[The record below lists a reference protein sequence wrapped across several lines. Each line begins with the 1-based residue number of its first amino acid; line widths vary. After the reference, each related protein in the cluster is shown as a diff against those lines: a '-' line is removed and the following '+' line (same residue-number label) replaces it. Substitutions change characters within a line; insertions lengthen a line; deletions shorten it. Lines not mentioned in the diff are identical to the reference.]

1 MPNYSFVVD
10 ATYDP
15 MTYAEISAPVKE
27 SAQFHNSLMDKYDE
41 MRMNSEYFDRYIGEA
56 DTKTRAM
63 YDAYMKDLNNAVD
76 VLMQHGA
83 WGQRNTLS
91 NARQSYSR
99 NMMPIQLGYQ
109 KRAQEAAAQQ
119 QAKAKNPLLEFSH
132 DATSSGLDWYLDN
145 PNGGFQTIDPVVTA
159 ASVGQIA
166 KSFAKMYK
174 ENPEGFYTTIRSL
187 GVDSGFIESIQQK
200 GGWNPEDIL
209 NYRKDPIMRAI
220 MNTVLKGQG
229 MAGFDDKGNP
239 IGNEMWDAAT
249 VQRVGDFASQGLAEG
264 VGGQVVTA
272 QVDPYEMAYAKA
284 AASGSESGGAGIGAG
299 GINESIIDMQ
309 GLPTNSKEAARV
321 KGIAQNFGFFVG
333 DDGTVSQNEK
343 QGQDVKDFFKNGKL
357 KSRDEYIRTAHRYG
371 LFDGDDHRGAVYD
384 RYMASLRT
392 LGIDPSKPVTKG
404 MIQNALSQSY
414 RNAMGTGYGMIG
426 LNMDVKDLSNNIKN
440 NSKLLR
446 VSEPSAS
453 GKFGLAQKGHSSVKD
468 LIKASE
474 DIEVTISISPGN
486 EGIMFHTLKDGKDE
500 YYLIKTGDIT
510 DRAIRTKLQSL
521 TRAAQQLKQSPN
533 NPTIIKNVNL
543 LRDYLINSLGA
554 RNKVKAYEPNSDIN
568 K

>member
-15 MTYAEISAPVKE
+15 MTYAEISAPVRE
-27 SAQFHNSLMDKYDE
+27 SATLHTELMDKYDE
-41 MRMNSEYFDRYIGEA
+41 MRMNSELFDRYIGET

-63 YDAYMKDLNNAVD
+63 YDAYMKDLNGAAD
-76 VLMQHGA
+76 ALMQHGA

-209 NYRKDPIMRAI
+209 NYRQDPIMRAI

-272 QVDPYEMAYAKA
+272 QADPYEMAYAKA
-284 AASGSESGGAGIGAG
+284 AAKDRGAGDSGIGSV
-299 GINESIIDMQ
+299 NESIIDMQ
-309 GLPTNSKEAARV
+309 GLPTDHKEAERV
-321 KGIAQNFGFFVG
+321 RGIAQNFGFIVGEDGSVTSAKVPSDMFVNG
-333 DDGTVSQNEK
+333 RLKTKEEFVKTSRKGFLVSDDRLRNS
-343 QGQDVKDFFKNGKL
+343 
-357 KSRDEYIRTAHRYG
+357 
-371 LFDGDDHRGAVYD
+371 YD
-384 RYMASLRT
+384 RYIKELKSIGL
-392 LGIDPSKPVTKG
+392 DPSKTITQD
-404 MIQNALSQSY
+404 MIKDAVVNGY
-414 RNAMGTGYGMIG
+414 RNSMGTGYGMIG
-426 LNMDVKDLSNNIKN
+426 LNMDIKDLTNNIKN
-440 NSKLLR
+440 NSR
-446 VSEPSAS
+446 VFRVAS
-453 GKFGLAQKGHSSVKD
+453 PKADGTFNLVQKGHSSVKS
-468 LIKASE
+468 LIDASE
-474 DIEVTISISPGN
+474 DVEVTVSTSRGN
-486 EGIMFHTLKDGKDE
+486 EGLMFHITDGNKDE
-500 YYLIKTGDIT
+500 YYLIKAGDIT
-510 DRAIRTKLQSL
+510 DRAVKTKLQAL
-521 TRAAQQLKQSPN
+521 ANAAQQIKQNPN
-533 NPTIIKNVNL
+533 NQAAISAFNL
-543 LRDYLINSLGA
+543 LRDDLINSLGA
-554 RNKVKAYEPNSDIN
+554 RNKVKSYEPNADIN

>member
-1 MPNYSFVVD
+1 MPNYSLIVD

-15 MTYAEISAPVKE
+15 MTYAEIAVPVKE
-27 SAQFHNSLMDKYDE
+27 SAAYHNALMDKYDE
-41 MRMNSEYFDRYIGEA
+41 MQMNSALFDRYISS
-56 DTKTRAM
+56 DDVKTRAM
-63 YDAYMKDLNNAVD
+63 YDTYMNDLNNATNA
-76 VLMQHGA
+76 LMQRGA
-83 WGQRNTLS
+83 WGQRNTFS
-91 NARQSYSR
+91 NARKSYSQ

-132 DATSSGLDWYLDN
+132 DATTSGLDWYLDN

-229 MAGFDDKGNP
+229 MAGFDDNGNP
-239 IGNEMWDAAT
+239 VGNQMWDAAT

-272 QVDPYEMAYAKA
+272 QADPYEMAYAKA
-284 AASGSESGGAGIGAG
+284 AASGSGSSASGIGSG

-309 GLPTNSKEAARV
+309 GLPTNSKEVARV
-321 KGIAQNFGFFVG
+321 KGIAQNFGFSVS
-333 DDGTVSQNEK
+333 DDGAVTAGKAQTDMFVNGRLKTKDEFVRSSRKGFLVS
-343 QGQDVKDFFKNGKL
+343 
-357 KSRDEYIRTAHRYG
+357 
-371 LFDGDDHRGAVYD
+371 DDRLRNSYD
-384 RYMASLRT
+384 RYIRELQS
-392 LGIDPSKPVTKG
+392 LGIDTSKTVTRDMVQK
-404 MIQNALSQSY
+404 ALTTGY
-414 RNAMGTGYGMIG
+414 RNSMGTGYGMLA
-426 LNMDVKDLSNNIKN
+426 LNMDISDLSNNIKN
-440 NSKLLR
+440 NGKLLR
-446 VSEPSAS
+446 VSEPNAS
-453 GKFGLAQKGHSSVKD
+453 GKFNLVQKGHSSVKK
-468 LIKASE
+468 LIEASE
-474 DIEVTISISPGN
+474 DTEVTISTSPGN
-486 EGIMFHTLKDGKDE
+486 EGIMFHTFNDGKDE
-500 YYLIKTGDIT
+500 YYLIRTGDIT
-510 DRAIRTKLQSL
+510 DRAIRTKLQTLS
-521 TRAAQQLKQSPN
+521 RNVQRLKQSPN
-533 NPTIIKNVNL
+533 DPTLIEAVNL
-543 LRDYLINSLGA
+543 LRDDLINSLGA

>member
-15 MTYAEISAPVKE
+15 MTYAEISAPVRE
-27 SAQFHNSLMDKYDE
+27 SAQLHTDLMDKYDE
-41 MRMNSEYFDRYIGEA
+41 MRMNSELFDRYIGDA
-56 DTKTRAM
+56 DVKTRAM
-63 YDAYMKDLNNAVD
+63 FNKYMSDLNNATD
-76 VLMQHGA
+76 TLMQHGA

-91 NARQSYSR
+91 SARQSYSR

-132 DATSSGLDWYLDN
+132 DATNSGLDWYLDN

-229 MAGFDDKGNP
+229 MAGFDDNGNP
-239 IGNEMWDAAT
+239 VGNEMWDAAT

-272 QVDPYEMAYAKA
+272 QADPYEMAYAKA
-284 AASGSESGGAGIGAG
+284 AAKDGSAG
-299 GINESIIDMQ
+299 GTGVGSVNESIIDMQ
-309 GLPTNSKEAARV
+309 GLPTDTKEAERV
-321 KGIAQNFGFFVG
+321 RGIAQNFGFIVGEDGSVTSAKVPSDMFVNG
-333 DDGTVSQNEK
+333 RLKTKDEFVKTSRRGFLVSDDRLRS
-343 QGQDVKDFFKNGKL
+343 
-357 KSRDEYIRTAHRYG
+357 S
-371 LFDGDDHRGAVYD
+371 YD
-384 RYMASLRT
+384 RYIKELKSIGL
-392 LGIDPSKPVTKG
+392 DPSKTITQDMVKDAVVSG
-404 MIQNALSQSY
+404 Y
-414 RNAMGTGYGMIG
+414 RNSMGTGYGMIG
-426 LNMDVKDLSNNIKN
+426 LNMDIKDLTNNIKN
-440 NSKLLR
+440 NSR
-446 VSEPSAS
+446 VFRVAS
-453 GKFGLAQKGHSSVKD
+453 PKADGTFNLVQKGHSSVKS
-468 LIKASE
+468 LIDASE
-474 DIEVTISISPGN
+474 DVEVTVSTSRGN
-486 EGIMFHTLKDGKDE
+486 EGLMFHITDDNKDE
-500 YYLIKTGDIT
+500 YYLIKAGDIT
-510 DRAIRTKLQSL
+510 DRAVKSKLQAL
-521 TRAAQQLKQSPN
+521 ARAAQQIKQNPN
-533 NPTIIKNVNL
+533 NQNAVAAFNL
-543 LRDYLINSLGA
+543 LRDDLINSLGA
-554 RNKVKAYEPNSDIN
+554 RNKVKSYEPNADIN

>member
-15 MTYAEISAPVKE
+15 MTYAEISAPVRE
-27 SAQFHNSLMDKYDE
+27 SAQLHTALMDKYDE
-41 MRMNSEYFDRYIGEA
+41 MRMNSEYFDRYISDG
-56 DTKTRAM
+56 DVKSRAM
-63 YDAYMKDLNNAVD
+63 YDAYMKDLNGATD
-76 VLMQHGA
+76 ALMQHGA

-132 DATSSGLDWYLDN
+132 DATNSGLDWYLDN

-209 NYRKDPIMRAI
+209 NYRQDPIMRAI

-229 MAGFDDKGNP
+229 MAGFDDNGNP

-272 QVDPYEMAYAKA
+272 QADPYEMAYAKA
-284 AASGSESGGAGIGAG
+284 AASGSGSGGAGIGAG

-321 KGIAQNFGFFVG
+321 KGIAQNFGFSVG
-333 DDGTVSQNEK
+333 DDGTVTAGKAQTDMFVNGRLK
-343 QGQDVKDFFKNGKL
+343 TKDEFVRSSHKGFL
-357 KSRDEYIRTAHRYG
+357 VS
-371 LFDGDDHRGAVYD
+371 DDRLRNSYD
-384 RYMASLRT
+384 RYIRELQS
-392 LGIDPSKPVTKG
+392 LGIDTSKTVTRDMVQK
-404 MIQNALSQSY
+404 ALTTGY
-414 RNAMGTGYGMIG
+414 RNSMGTGYGMLA
-426 LNMDVKDLSNNIKN
+426 LNMDIDDLSNNIKN

-453 GKFGLAQKGHSSVKD
+453 GKFGLAQKGHSSVKS
-468 LIKASE
+468 LIEASE
-474 DIEVTISISPGN
+474 DTEVTISTSPGN
-486 EGIMFHTLKDGKDE
+486 EGIMFHTLNDGKDE

-521 TRAAQQLKQSPN
+521 TRAVQQLKQSPN
-533 NPTIIKNVNL
+533 NPTIIETVSL
-543 LRDYLINSLGA
+543 LRDDLINSLGA